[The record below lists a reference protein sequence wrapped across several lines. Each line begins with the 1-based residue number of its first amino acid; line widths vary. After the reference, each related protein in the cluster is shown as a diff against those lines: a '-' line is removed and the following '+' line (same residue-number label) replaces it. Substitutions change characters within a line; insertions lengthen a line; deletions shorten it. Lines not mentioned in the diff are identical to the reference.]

1 MNYMEGQ
8 EEVYNQSYL
17 LTAESFKQHA
27 HKLIKAATLL
37 AGNEP
42 GAHSMFFDQ
51 EDIRS
56 GLADFFHGKIK
67 KEMILEYKES
77 EEGRLY
83 IFKPITV

>member
-1 MNYMEGQ
+1 
-8 EEVYNQSYL
+8 
-17 LTAESFKQHA
+17 
-27 HKLIKAATLL
+27 
-37 AGNEP
+37 
-42 GAHSMFFDQ
+42 MFFDQ